1 MENRGFSQVELPVIR
16 SLREII
22 DKHSRRPSSPSQ
34 LNQDLTSTQ
43 AAFSGFFLL
52 TILHHSLMYLCT
64 SILCT
69 FNFCTLTVT
78 SPLISLFFYDN
89 LPLNTDSAFYSFLL
103 PLSLSHA
110 LLDMFVLI
118 SYFPLNLTYPAV
130 EHKGSHILSICFI
143 YIYICLFPT

>member
-16 SLREII
+16 SLREMI

-34 LNQDLTSTQ
+34 LNQDLSSTQ
-43 AAFSGFFLL
+43 AAFSGFLLL

-103 PLSLSHA
+103 PLSLSRMPY
-110 LLDMFVLI
+110 L
-118 SYFPLNLTYPAV
+118 
-130 EHKGSHILSICFI
+130 
-143 YIYICLFPT
+143 ICLYSFPISLSTSPIQL